1 MFIYGEFEMNN
12 FVETLNLL
20 FRANRAQYAE
30 VSFQSVSD
38 ENIVNVPLPSMQ
50 GEDEDDSEYLI
61 RSKYSEL
68 EPFRLALEA
77 LSSLAIEDKPV
88 DVFNTPTQLDGELVT
103 LTLLPRARWQTL
115 LNLEVIQ
122 VRHFT
127 FILVC
132 MLNIF

>member
-1 MFIYGEFEMNN
+1 MNN